1 MLTFPMNLMTNWSD
15 DNENDNDND
24 GDQRRINRVI
34 VDEVDFFSDRNDKS
48 SSPDDD
54 VSMKINHEI
63 YDPHCNLAA
72 DHVNT
77 GLQLLI
83 SNTGSDQSMVEDVSS
98 INAEE
103 KRAKTAQV
111 EQLQEELRFKNE
123 ENQKLKEMLNTMR
136 SSHTNLQMRYVSLM
150 QQKQNQTEHDQV
162 VRGKSEEKGDSVVAR
177 KFTSGT
183 AEVDDQQVSNSCN
196 SDEKTQT
203 STPQNKRKLETDPD
217 SSELVQAWD
226 PIKRP
231 ILNPPN
237 AADQSAAEATMRKAR
252 VSVRAR
258 SEAHMINDGC
268 QWRKYGQKMA
278 KGNPCP
284 RAYYRCTMAM
294 GCPVRKQVQRC
305 AEDRTILIT
314 TYEGT
319 HSHPLPPAA
328 VAMAST
334 TAAAATVLLSGS
346 MSSAD
351 GVINPN
357 ILARI
362 LPNCSSSM
370 ATLSAS
376 APFPTVT
383 LDLTRDATDNNQNS
397 HSQFQLG
404 QPQNFG
410 SGQLPQVI
418 AQALYNTSKF
428 SGLQLSQDVGGSSQL
443 NHTQQAS
450 SLSAAITSDPNF
462 TAALAAA
469 ISSIIGA
476 SPPNN
481 NNNNNPNI
489 INSTTYNQ

>member
-1 MLTFPMNLMTNWSD
+1 MNLTNWSD
-15 DNENDNDND
+15 VNDNDNND
-24 GDQRRINRVI
+24 DDQRRINRVI

-48 SSPDDD
+48 SSPDDH
-54 VSMKINHEI
+54 VSIKINDEI

-83 SNTGSDQSMVEDVSS
+83 SNTGSDQSMADDLTS
-98 INAEE
+98 INGED
-103 KRAKTAQV
+103 KRAKTAQM

-136 SSHTNLQMRYVSLM
+136 SSHTNLQMRYVALM
-150 QQKQNQTEHDQV
+150 QQKQNQRTTEHEQIGQ
-162 VRGKSEEKGDSVVAR
+162 GKSEEKGDSVMAR
-177 KFTSGT
+177 NFMSGT
-183 AEVDDQQVSNSCN
+183 AEVDDQQVSNSSN
-196 SDEKTQT
+196 SDEKTRS
-203 STPQNKRKLETDPD
+203 STPQNNQKLETDRD
-217 SSELVQAWD
+217 SPELVQVWD

-231 ILNPPN
+231 ALNPPN
-237 AADQSAAEATMRKAR
+237 TVDQSAAEATMRKAR

-404 QPQNFG
+404 QSQNFG
-410 SGQLPQVI
+410 TGQLPQVI

-469 ISSIIGA
+469 ISSLIGA
-476 SPPNN
+476 APPNN
-481 NNNNNPNI
+481 NNKNNNPNV
-489 INSTTYNQ
+489 INSSTYN

>member
-1 MLTFPMNLMTNWSD
+1 MLTFPTMNLISTNGGTWCD
-15 DNENDNDND
+15 ENENED
-24 GDQRRINRVI
+24 DQNRSSGINRVTM
-34 VDEVDFFSDRNDKS
+34 DEVDFFSNDKS
-48 SSPDDD
+48 SSPEQQLDHI
-54 VSMKINHEI
+54 SIKNNNNNNNNEI
-63 YDPHCNLAA
+63 YDPHCNLRA

-83 SNTGSDQSMVEDVSS
+83 SNTGSDQSMMDDGTS

-103 KRAKTAQV
+103 KRVKTEQT
-111 EQLQEELRFKNE
+111 EQLQEELGRVNA
-123 ENQKLKEMLNTMR
+123 ENQKLKDMLSDM
-136 SSHTNLQMRYVSLM
+136 SSSYTNLHKRFMSLM
-150 QQKQNQTEHDQV
+150 QHQQNQTTEHDQIV
-162 VRGKSEEKGDSVVAR
+162 KGK
-177 KFTSGT
+177 
-183 AEVDDQQVSNSCN
+183 AEDKVDDQQEPEPC
-196 SDEKTQT
+196 
-203 STPQNKRKLETDPD
+203 TPQNNQKEPDPD
-217 SSELVQAWD
+217 ASELVQLLD
-226 PIKRP
+226 RSQLPR
-231 ILNPPN
+231 LNSSN
-237 AADQSAAEATMRKAR
+237 ATDQANAEATMRKAR

-284 RAYYRCTMAM
+284 RAYYRCTMAL

-305 AEDRTILIT
+305 AEDRSILIT

-328 VAMAST
+328 MPMAST

-351 GVINPN
+351 GVMNPN
-357 ILARI
+357 LLARI

-383 LDLTRDATDNNQNS
+383 LDLTRDTTDNNGNS
-397 HSQFQLG
+397 PSQFQLG

-418 AQALYNTSKF
+418 AQALYNQSKF
-428 SGLQLSQDVGGSSQL
+428 SGLQMSQDVGGSSQL
-443 NHTQQAS
+443 HPTQQAS
-450 SLSAAITSDPNF
+450 SLSAAITADPNF

-476 SPPNN
+476 APPNN
-481 NNNNNPNI
+481 NNSNPNI
-489 INSTTYNQ
+489 INSATYNQ